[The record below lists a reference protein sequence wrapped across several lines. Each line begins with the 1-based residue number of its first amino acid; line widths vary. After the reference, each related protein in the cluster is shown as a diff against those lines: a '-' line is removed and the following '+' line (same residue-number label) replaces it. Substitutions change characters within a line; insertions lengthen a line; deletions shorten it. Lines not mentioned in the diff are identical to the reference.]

1 MATATLTARRNQ
13 NLYRQ
18 PTKLVLGPSS
28 ATFGIIAIIS
38 LFALIYLNQITKTGT
53 FGYRLT
59 ALQQQHDQILAQNQ
73 ELGVEAARLASLQK
87 VQASASVAHM
97 VPTTR
102 DQISYASR

>member
-38 LFALIYLNQITKTGT
+38 LFALVYLNQITKTGT

-59 ALQQQHDQILAQNQ
+59 ALQQQRNQISAQNQ
-73 ELGVEAARLASLQK
+73 ELGVEAARLASLQQ
-87 VQASASVAHM
+87 VQAAPNVAKM
-97 VPTTR
+97 VPSTR
-102 DQISYASR
+102 EQISYASR

>member
-38 LFALIYLNQITKTGT
+38 LFALVYLNQVTKTGM

-59 ALQQQHDQILAQNQ
+59 ALQQQKNTIQAQNQ
-73 ELGVEAARLASLQK
+73 ELGIEAARLASLKQ
-87 VQASASVAHM
+87 VQAAPNVAKM

-102 DQISYASR
+102 EQISYASR

>member
-1 MATATLTARRNQ
+1 MATATFTARRNQ

-18 PTKLVLGPSS
+18 PAKLVLGPSS

-59 ALQQQHDQILAQNQ
+59 ALQVQHDQILAQNQ
-73 ELGVEAARLASLQK
+73 ELGVEAARLASLQQ
-87 VQASASVAHM
+87 VQASANVAHM

-102 DQISYASR
+102 DQISYAAR